1 MTVKHAL
8 KWADSVRPNQLTT
21 EMKLGFLHDIEG
33 LVQTEIMYKGTDET
47 PRYGDAASEDTAS
60 DDAASEEALSA
71 APPYDNLYGW
81 YLCAMIDLVQGNTEL
96 YANDKAVFGKAYADF
111 ARWYQ
116 RTNGGMR
123 LGKL

>member
-8 KWADSVRPNQLTT
+8 EWADSVRPNQLTT

-33 LVQTEIMYKGTDET
+33 LVQTEIMYKGTDEL
-47 PRYGDAASEDTAS
+47 PRYDS
-60 DDAASEEALSA
+60 AASEEALSA
-71 APPYDNLYGW
+71 PPPYDNLYGW

-96 YANDKAVFGKAYADF
+96 YTNDKVVFDKAYADY